1 MKNISVEKG
10 LTNGSRLVYLGSAG
24 KGKLR
29 FRPFDKPN
37 GNVLEMK
44 RALLEFK
51 KKGAKIQRCQFPI
64 RSAWAITVHK
74 SQGQTCR
81 GGFGIYLPKGANLF
95 AEGMAYTMLSRL
107 QSLDQLRIFAPE
119 RNEVGDEKSE
129 FMSSILEFVV
139 VQQSDPFRKR
149 SD

>member
-1 MKNISVEKG
+1 
-10 LTNGSRLVYLGSAG
+10 
-24 KGKLR
+24 
-29 FRPFDKPN
+29 
-37 GNVLEMK
+37 MK

-64 RSAWAITVHK
+64 RNAWAITVHK